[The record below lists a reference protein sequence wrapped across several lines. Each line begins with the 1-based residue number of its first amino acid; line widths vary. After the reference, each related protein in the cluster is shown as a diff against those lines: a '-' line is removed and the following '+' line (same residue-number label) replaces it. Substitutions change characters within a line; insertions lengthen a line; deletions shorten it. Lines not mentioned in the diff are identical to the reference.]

1 MGQKIDEF
9 CNDLRS
15 DLTEADNRLQG
26 LKGQIE
32 KANEETRDAIEAKLQ
47 QAKSDLEAQ
56 KRKAEDRQHDVKS
69 YLEEKRAEAKHD
81 IDDWKKKR
89 ELKKL
94 EKRAERRER
103 YAADTILFAMAA
115 IDEANVAVLEAL
127 ESRLDADDAEAATA

>member
-9 CNDLRS
+9 CNDLRN

-32 KANEETRDAIEAKLQ
+32 KANEETRDAIETKLQ

-56 KRKAEDRQHDVKS
+56 KRKAEDRQHEVKS

-94 EKRAERRER
+94 EKRAERRES
-103 YAADTILFAMAA
+103 YAADTLLFAMAA

-127 ESRLDADDAEAATA
+127 EARLDADDAEAATA